1 MNGEGDLH
9 VKREGAVCTM
19 VIDNPAKHNALTL
32 ECLIK
37 MAETFDRLATDDEV
51 RTVVIRGAGEKAF
64 SAGFDI
70 TAFGSRNDA
79 DLQSRHEKTHPF
91 DEAMRSIRKYP
102 YPIIAM
108 LNGFAYG
115 GGFELALT
123 CDIRIAAEHV
133 KMGMPPAKVGLV
145 YRYDGFKRFITVL
158 GYTRTLELFLTARS
172 YDSAKC
178 LEMGIVNHVVPG
190 DELESFA
197 YDLAHAMT
205 QLAPLSLRHSK
216 YILNKI
222 CEYPAISKEDL
233 DQFDS
238 LQMQAFMS
246 DDHEEG
252 KRAFIEKRKPQFKG
266 R

>member
-1 MNGEGDLH
+1 MEGDLH
-9 VKREGAVCTM
+9 VKREDAVCTL

-37 MAETFDRLATDDEV
+37 MAETFDRLARDDEV

-64 SAGFDI
+64 SAGLDI
-70 TAFGSRNDA
+70 AAFGSRNDA

-91 DEAMRSIRKYP
+91 DKAMQSIRKYP

-123 CDIRIAAEHV
+123 CDIRIAAENV

-145 YRYDGFKRFITVL
+145 YRYDGFKRFVTVL

-178 LEMGIVNHVVPG
+178 LEVGIVNHVVQG
-190 DELESFA
+190 DELGSFT
-197 YDLAHAMT
+197 YELAHEMT
-205 QLAPLSLRHSK
+205 ALAPLSLRHSK
-216 YILNKI
+216 FILNKI
-222 CEYPAISKEDL
+222 CEYPVISKEDL
-233 DQFDS
+233 DRFAA
-238 LQMQAFMS
+238 LQMQGFMS

-252 KRAFIEKRKPQFKG
+252 KQAFIEKRKPQFKG